1 MDEVIKT
8 NELPQVDALQ
18 AEDRILVDTNAAGT
32 GAVPYGAMV
41 EQVKGAMLPTM
52 RTEAAAQLN
61 AQESAEKGSVTI
73 TNNQVYPFNVGIATV
88 ALSTPR
94 KNLDYIVSVEIAAA
108 VGNVQA
114 IEVYDKQLN
123 GFKIRYDGSA
133 TSVTIKYYVTGG
145 MQ

>member
-18 AEDRILVDTNAAGT
+18 AEDRILVDTGAVGT
-32 GAVPYGAMV
+32 GGVSYGAMV

-52 RTEAAAQLN
+52 RSEAAAQIS
-61 AQESAEKGSVTI
+61 ARECAEKGSVTI
-73 TNNQVYPFNVGIATV
+73 TNDQAYPFNAGIATV
-88 ALSTPR
+88 ALGTPR
-94 KNLDYIVSVEIAAA
+94 ENLDYIVNAEISVA

-114 IEVYDKQLN
+114 VEVYDKQLN